1 MLRKGVLTVVVL
13 LAILVLVGCEGPE
26 PTVSPLTPPAPP
38 HAVGIEGGP
47 VVAAQAQQEGDP
59 ELTAGI
65 IAAVMAGIISLLLE
79 VVPGLAKKWETVEDT
94 WKRLVFLVGCL
105 VIPLALVG
113 LGCLGLSLGVKPPVC
128 GKDGVVMA
136 IRLGFLAYYISQGT
150 YAMISK
156 ALRMRRKRVEA
167 QRRKARGSA

>member
-38 HAVGIEGGP
+38 HAGGIEG
-47 VVAAQAQQEGDP
+47 AAVQAQQEEDP
-59 ELTAGI
+59 ELTAEI
-65 IAAVMAGIISLLLE
+65 IAAVLAGIISLALE
-79 VVPGLAKKWETVEDT
+79 VVPGLAEKWQTVGDT

-105 VIPLALVG
+105 LIPLALVG
-113 LGCLGLSLGVKPPVC
+113 LGCAGITLGVKPPVC

-136 IRLGFLAYYISQGT
+136 IRLGFVAYFASQVT
-150 YAMISK
+150 YTVVSK
-156 ALRMRRKRVEA
+156 AVRAKRVA
-167 QRRKARGSA
+167 SRRWKA